1 MAKRH
6 RALRKTLLSF
16 FLKCSK
22 NQKLMR
28 NSNLRD
34 FRISSFGYYMGQSIG
49 RQPLKNLWKICGKI
63 CGRQPLKIFTWSI
76 LGYFVPYTCNIYIVT
91 TSASDFKYL
100 KIFYNF
106 HPIKQTF

>member
-22 NQKLMR
+22 NQNRML

-34 FRISSFGYYMGQSIG
+34 FRISSFGDYMGQSI
-49 RQPLKNLWKICGKI
+49 QE
-63 CGRQPLKIFTWSI
+63 
-76 LGYFVPYTCNIYIVT
+76 
-91 TSASDFKYL
+91 
-100 KIFYNF
+100 
-106 HPIKQTF
+106 

>member
-6 RALRKTLLSF
+6 RVLRKTLLSF

-34 FRISSFGYYMGQSIG
+34 FRISSFGDYMGQSIG
-49 RQPLKNLWKICGKI
+49 RQPLKNLWKDLWKTAFKKFY
-63 CGRQPLKIFTWSI
+63 LVHSWI
-76 LGYFVPYTCNIYIVT
+76 LCPIYM
-91 TSASDFKYL
+91 
-100 KIFYNF
+100 
-106 HPIKQTF
+106 